1 MPAPIIGLKVAA
13 KKFDAFTSRSKDLL
27 KRDHKINKHH
37 NNINNGG
44 MNQFMDQLQA
54 RLGNNALIGIN
65 PIAEHCPEYA
75 NQQSNYEE
83 ERTKVLAD
91 SVTANSRP
99 FWLLEKPLRLVLNNG
114 KLYHRQV
121 IGIISGPE
129 RIETYWW
136 SGKEVQRDYYIAREH
151 CGSRIWIFRERIG
164 ERNWY
169 LHGYFS

>member
-1 MPAPIIGLKVAA
+1 M
-13 KKFDAFTSRSKDLL
+13 
-27 KRDHKINKHH
+27 
-37 NNINNGG
+37 G
-44 MNQFMDQLQA
+44 MNLSRLEDGELFECSNGMWGIIMASAYKTGWKPLGTFKMDENDNRSVASFLKE
-54 RLGNNALIGIN
+54 
-65 PIAEHCPEYA
+65 AEVKVVWR
-75 NQQSNYEE
+75 EE